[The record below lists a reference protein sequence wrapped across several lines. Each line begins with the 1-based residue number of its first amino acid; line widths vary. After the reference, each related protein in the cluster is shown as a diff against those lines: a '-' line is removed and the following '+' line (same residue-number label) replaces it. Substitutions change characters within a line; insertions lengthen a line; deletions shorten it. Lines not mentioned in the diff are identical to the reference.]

1 MEYAEVF
8 FQAFSGYAHYLW
20 REVTTPHLGNYFY
33 WVIAL
38 SAAVYALELAFPWR
52 RDQPRVRRDFWLDGF
67 YVFFNLFLFS
77 LVGFAAASEV
87 VVRALHDGLA
97 AVGVNNLVAVEVAS
111 WPLWGQVLALFVI
124 RDFLHWNVHRLLH
137 RVPWLWEC
145 HKVHHSVEQMG
156 FAAHLRF
163 HWMETVVYRSLQ
175 YIPLAMIGFGIDDY
189 LWAGLFTLL
198 IGHLNHANLRLPLGP
213 LRFVI
218 NSPQM
223 HIWHHA
229 FDLPEGRKYGMN
241 YGLTLSCWD
250 YLFGTACIPKDGRDI
265 RLGFPGVERFPESF
279 RGQALHNFLRS
290 AGPR

>member
-1 MEYAEVF
+1 MEYAEGF

-265 RLGFPGVERFPESF
+265 RLGFPGVQRFPESF